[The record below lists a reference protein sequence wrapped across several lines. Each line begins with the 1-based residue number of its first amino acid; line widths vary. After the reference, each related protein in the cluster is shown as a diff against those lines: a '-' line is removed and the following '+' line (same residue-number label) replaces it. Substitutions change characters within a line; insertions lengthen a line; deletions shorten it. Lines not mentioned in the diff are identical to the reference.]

1 MGGIRLKHRDELMKF
16 AKFTLELSTPLHI
29 GKGRC
34 GMLARSFGFVPGHII
49 SYALTSVLAKQQY
62 SGQESDFQKALK
74 TVRSQLRCGPFFIA
88 EKNQV
93 LLPKKHEVQIETH
106 YLTGSNHVTLYSDTR
121 TSVESALFEIEAIA
135 PHVLRGNEQGK
146 PTRLVGGIWYE
157 SLQLGNSSL
166 SDCLNQCWLGG
177 EIKTGF
183 GRVKYIETDKS
194 AKTYPGIDGECD
206 GNGLHLQ
213 KGADLPGPALA
224 GVINSPLRP
233 WVGRLY
239 DEKQGFGRRLGTPA
253 LVRMDGEVEQD
264 ACFLP
269 AAEEKGFGCWNLK

>member
-1 MGGIRLKHRDELMKF
+1 MEF
-16 AKFTLELSTPLHI
+16 AQITLELSTPLHI

-49 SYALTSVLAKQQY
+49 SYALASVLGKQLG
-62 SGQESDFQKALK
+62 GQEADFKEALK
-74 TVRSQLRCGPFFIA
+74 IVRTQLRCGPFFIS
-88 EKNQV
+88 EKDEV
-93 LLPKKHEVQIETH
+93 LLPKEHEVHIETH
-106 YLTGSNHVTLYSDTR
+106 YLTGSNHVTLYPDTR
-121 TSVESALFEIEAIA
+121 TSVKSALFEVEAIA
-135 PHVLRGNEQGK
+135 PHVLRGSERGK

-157 SLQLGNSSL
+157 SLQLGKSSL

-183 GRVKYIETDKS
+183 GRVKYIEKDNS
-194 AKTYPGIDGECD
+194 PKTYPGIKKGKCD
-206 GNGLHLQ
+206 GDGLHL
-213 KGADLPGPALA
+213 KKEADLPGPALT

-239 DEKQGFGRRLGTPA
+239 DEKQGFGRKLSPPA

-269 AAEEKGFGCWNLK
+269 TAEEKGFGCWNSIIA